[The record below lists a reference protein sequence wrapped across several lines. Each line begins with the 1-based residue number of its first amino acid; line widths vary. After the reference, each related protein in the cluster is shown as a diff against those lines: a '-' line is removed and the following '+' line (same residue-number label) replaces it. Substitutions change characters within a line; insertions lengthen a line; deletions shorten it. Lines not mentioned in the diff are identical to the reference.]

1 MTKKDKK
8 RQNSCP
14 YIQDKDIEIGIVG
27 TYNISNKNKRRKGMK
42 ELLLKIGEL
51 IENEIDNVEKIEYV
65 DERMGHMFYIFM
77 KDGKKILLSLIDSKL

>member
-1 MTKKDKK
+1 
-8 RQNSCP
+8 
-14 YIQDKDIEIGIVG
+14 
-27 TYNISNKNKRRKGMK
+27 MK

-65 DERMGHMFYIFM
+65 DERMGQMFYIFM